1 LAKAQN
7 NPSNATAANS
17 EINISIAGRQVTQNG
32 MSSSKVAGRCQTTKN
47 SMFLGKRDT
56 SITNEGPGNNQEW
69 GRESVNFFS
78 PGTFNKKSQVQ
89 INAYK
94 ESEDDEVGTVNRMLG
109 RT

>member
-1 LAKAQN
+1 LAKGHN

-47 SMFLGKRDT
+47 SMFLGKRNT
-56 SITNEGPGNNQEW
+56 SINEGPGNNQDW

-78 PGTFNKKSQVQ
+78 PGTFHKKSQVH

-94 ESEDDEVGTVNRMLG
+94 ESEDGDVGTVNRMLG
-109 RT
+109 QT